1 MRKWYNIELN
11 NGKGNEFKEFLKNVD
26 FNEGFKYECSSCGEL
41 IHFELYLEEQEVTT
55 CNMILDLM

>member
-1 MRKWYNIELN
+1 MRNWYNIELN
-11 NGKGNEFKEFLKNVD
+11 NSKGNEFKELLKNVD